1 MEVSGGMGLMKIKKV
16 GVLSVA
22 KIYGAIGASVGF
34 VIGLFV
40 ALFSLFISVLPV
52 KGSIMFAGLGVLA
65 IILLPIF
72 YGVILFIAGGLGAWV
87 YNVFA
92 GWVGPVEI
100 ELE

>member
-1 MEVSGGMGLMKIKKV
+1 MSSMKVKKI

-22 KIYGAIGASVGF
+22 KIYGAIGAVIGF
-34 VIGLFV
+34 VIGLFI
-40 ALFSLFISVLPV
+40 ALLSVFMAMLPM

-65 IILLPIF
+65 IIIVPIF
-72 YGVILFIAGGLGAWV
+72 YGAILFIAGAVGAWI

-92 GWVGPVEI
+92 AWIGPVEI

>member
-1 MEVSGGMGLMKIKKV
+1 MGLMKIKKI

-22 KIYGAIGASVGF
+22 KIYGAIGAVIGF

-40 ALFSLFISVLPV
+40 ALFSVFMAMLPM

-65 IILLPIF
+65 IILVPIF
-72 YGVILFIAGGLGAWV
+72 YGIILFIAGACGAWI

-92 GWVGPVEI
+92 KWVGPVEI